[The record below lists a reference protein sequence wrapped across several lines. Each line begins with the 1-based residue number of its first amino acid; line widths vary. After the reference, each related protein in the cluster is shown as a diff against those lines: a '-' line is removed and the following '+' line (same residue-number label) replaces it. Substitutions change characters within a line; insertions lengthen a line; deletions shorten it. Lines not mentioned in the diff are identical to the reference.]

1 LNLKTRSTTLNFLL
15 FLLPLAVIGAP
26 PAGPD
31 TLVVCPGEFRPALV
45 EWEKFRRAQGHQL
58 EIVDVPRS
66 AAQLKAII
74 HDANPAGFL
83 KYVVLIGDEPSA
95 QDSRIRAA
103 QVMVPTNYVPA
114 KVNIRWGP
122 EKEIATDTP
131 YGDLDGDGIPD
142 IAIGRIPAHSAAELA
157 AVVRK
162 IIRYEEQSDHGPWEK
177 CLNIVSGNGG
187 FGAVTDAMV
196 EAAGRQV
203 IQQTVPPEYDVRHIF
218 AASANTD
225 SKENND
231 FVSRARAELNDGGL
245 AWIYVGHGLPTELV
259 YAATASGHNSM
270 LSMRDV
276 PDLHCGPHN
285 PLAVL
290 VACYTGAMDA
300 PRGCLGEELL
310 LAEEGPVAV
319 IAATRVTMPYGNT
332 IMGCELLRACFQD
345 RPVAMGDILR
355 LAQRRVL
362 APVSKDEPNKD
373 QLRATLDGMAE
384 VLSPPP
390 VDLATERR
398 EHVLMYQLIGDPLLR
413 LHRQAAR
420 VAQVTTGAASK

>member
-1 LNLKTRSTTLNFLL
+1 
-15 FLLPLAVIGAP
+15 
-26 PAGPD
+26 
-31 TLVVCPGEFRPALV
+31 V
-45 EWEKFRRAQGHQL
+45 EWEKFRRNQGHRL
-58 EIVDVPRS
+58 SFVEVSAS
-66 AAQLKAII
+66 AAQLKATIRRE
-74 HDANPAGFL
+74 NQAGSVR
-83 KYVVLIGDEPSA
+83 YIVIVGDEPSS
-95 QDSRIRAA
+95 QDRRDRAG
-103 QVMVPTNYVPA
+103 QVTIPTNYVPG

-122 EKEIATDTP
+122 EKEIASDTP
-131 YGDLDGDGIPD
+131 YGDIDSDGIPD
-142 IAIGRIPAHSAAELA
+142 VAVGRIPAHTAAELS

-162 IIRYEEQSDHGPWEK
+162 IIRYEQQTDHGPWEK
-177 CLNIVSGNGG
+177 SLNIVSGTGG

-203 IQQTVPPEYDVRHIF
+203 IQQTVPPEYEVRHIF
-218 AASANTD
+218 AGSANTGD
-225 SKENND
+225 SEDID
-231 FVSRARAELNDGGL
+231 FVSRARRVLNDGSL

-259 YAATASGHNSM
+259 YARSATSIQSI
-270 LSMRDV
+270 LSTRDV
-276 PDLHCGPHN
+276 PRLHCSPHN

-300 PRGCLGEELL
+300 PHGCLGKELL

-345 RPVAMGDILR
+345 RPAAVGDVLR
-355 LAQRRVL
+355 LAQQRVL
-362 APVSKDEPNKD
+362 ASVPKSTDPSNKD

-413 LHRQAAR
+413 LHRPAAE
-420 VAQVTTGAASK
+420 VARGGRAALQVK

>member
-1 LNLKTRSTTLNFLL
+1 LNLLL
-15 FLLPLAVIGAP
+15 FLLPLAAIAVP

-31 TLVVCPGEFRPALV
+31 TLVVCPREFRPALV
-45 EWEKFRRAQGHQL
+45 EWEKFRHDQGHEL
-58 EIVDVPRS
+58 TILDVPAS
-66 AAQLKAII
+66 AEQLKATIRRT
-74 HDANPAGFL
+74 NRAGLL
-83 KYVVLIGDEPSA
+83 KYIVLIGDEPSA
-95 QDSRIRAA
+95 SGARIVAA
-103 QVMVPTNYVPA
+103 RVTVPTNYVA
-114 KVNIRWGP
+114 GKVNIRWGP
-122 EKEIATDTP
+122 EKEIASDTP
-131 YGDLDGDGIPD
+131 YGDLDGDGTPD
-142 IAIGRIPAHSAAELA
+142 VAVGRIPAHSAVELA

-162 IIRYEEQSDHGPWEK
+162 VIRYEQLTDHGPWEK
-177 CLNIVSGNGG
+177 SLKIVSGAGG
-187 FGAVTDAMV
+187 FGALTDAMV

-218 AASANTD
+218 DASSTPDGAE
-225 SKENND
+225 KID
-231 FVSRARAELNDGGL
+231 FASRARGELNGGSL

-259 YAATASGHNSM
+259 YAATASGFKSI

-276 PDLHCGPHN
+276 PQLHCGPHN

-300 PRGCLGEELL
+300 PHGCLGEELL

-345 RPVAMGDILR
+345 RPVAVGDILR
-355 LAQRRVL
+355 LAQLRAL
-362 APVSKDEPNKD
+362 APSGKDQLDKD

-384 VLSPPP
+384 ILSPPP
-390 VDLATERR
+390 VDLAAERR

-413 LHRQAAR
+413 LHRPTSE
-420 VAQVTTGAASK
+420 VAQRTTATDRVK